1 MKINET
7 KRNHIDE
14 GPLDLLTKSGRAQRR
29 ANKSG
34 KRTVQKTADNLMQQ
48 FAEYLGIQGKKLG
61 NAETDDVIQFLQ
73 SKNVDVSD
81 IDDTMPMDK
90 ARLKN
95 IFQVKSRNAVLRKRG
110 VSQQPPAPA
119 PSNPAPSGSN
129 QPPAA
134 SNPTP
139 SSGKKISAYSQTV
152 QAAKKLSAKEKRR
165 LIAQLQKSLPNP

>member
-81 IDDTMPMDK
+81 IDDTTPMDK
-90 ARLKN
+90 SRLIK
-95 IFQVKSRNAVLRKRG
+95 IFQVKSRNAVLKKRG
-110 VSQQPPAPA
+110 VSQQQPPASSNPT
-119 PSNPAPSGSN
+119 PSNN
-129 QPPAA
+129 QPPAS

-152 QAAKKLSAKEKRR
+152 KAAKKLSAKEKRR
-165 LIAQLQKSLPNP
+165 LIVQLQKSLPNP